1 MGNRSADED
10 RKALV
15 EGLLW
20 KAHEQS
26 VTSPERSP
34 FWREGPWRCEF
45 HRSPGRDRLKVFS
58 GDRCV
63 HEELVQGKAG
73 ADVRAQE
80 LRRVVV
86 RKHHLERTHSSSGK
100 SN

>member
-1 MGNRSADED
+1 MGHNPED
-10 RKALV
+10 DRTALV
-15 EGLLW
+15 ERLLQ

-34 FWREGPWRCEF
+34 FWREGTWRCEF
-45 HRSPGRDRLKVFS
+45 HRRPGTDRLKVFS

-80 LRRVVV
+80 LRRVVI
-86 RKHHLERTHSSSGK
+86 RRSHLERADGARGK
-100 SN
+100 PA

>member
-1 MGNRSADED
+1 MERRNPDEE

-15 EGLLW
+15 ERLLW

-26 VTSPERSP
+26 LTSPERSP
-34 FWREGPWRCEF
+34 FWRDGPWRCEF
-45 HRSPGRDRLKVFS
+45 HRSPGKDRLKVFS

-73 ADVRAQE
+73 ADVRARE
-80 LRRVVV
+80 LRRVVA
-86 RKHHLERTHSSSGK
+86 RRSAGGHA
-100 SN
+100 